1 MGEKLRKSDISEP
14 NLFGDLVQSAK
25 ALEDQLKET
34 NTELN
39 KSTKVIIEAAN
50 KADAMSQKGINNL
63 IKMQKLMEAN
73 FKRAQTIDRE
83 KIKTAK
89 LLSSAKNQ
97 QAAEDRRIAGEKRK
111 IDKEKEAA
119 NRRAIADGKRLRADQ
134 EKAAKL
140 AQKTRRATLDN
151 ANAYKTLSKNVNSA
165 SARLKRMAAQYGA
178 TDKRTIRAQK
188 NFDRLDK
195 KLRAVNNAARDGRRD
210 VGRYGTALSGVKG
223 SALKMAAALGLMGG
237 GLAIFRSVF
246 TTIKNFEQGQ
256 ANLASVLGVNVDKM
270 KELTKQ
276 ARELGGTTTF
286 TAAEVSGLQVELAKL
301 GFTQGEIVN
310 MTAATLALAEAT
322 GTDLAEAASVTGST
336 LRAFGLESKDTQR
349 VVDVMAKSF
358 SSSSLDMSKFSTAM
372 ATAAPVAKS
381 LGLSIE
387 ETTALIGTMTD
398 NGIEASTA
406 GTGLRN
412 MMLDAKKAGLTLDEA
427 LDKIAN
433 SSDKVGTSFD
443 LFGKRGATLGVVLS
457 DNKDNTKEL
466 TKELLNS
473 ADAAEKMAA
482 TQRDT
487 LGGALKELT
496 SAFEE
501 QILKAN
507 EAGGVSDMLKEKIQF
522 LAKNLGTVV
531 TILGKVVKAYVL
543 YRATLLALKL
553 KSHVGEILQQRR
565 ALKSAAAEQTKMSKG
580 AGKLK
585 GSLKAI
591 GWAAAIGGVVAWF
604 NAVKSAVTEAG
615 RLQKKLDA
623 IASNTGASQKIV
635 DDRAAGRAK
644 KLADKLEQIAT
655 STSFKTEEARQK
667 AHAKA
672 LKANEDLINADIN
685 TAKKRK
691 KTAEANLEAA
701 KKMAAATDGF
711 ATKAAEAGEAML
723 GGFGLSES
731 QKQLIKWQEDLTDA
745 QGVLEGT
752 NTELRGF
759 KDELE
764 ESNTV
769 IKTNTREV
777 AFNADEQIKAAEA
790 AANAAAATRD
800 QTEAVEDLTKAYK
813 DLSELDIQGILDAGQ
828 SLEDIES
835 EEIAQENEAIQ
846 KLLLERLTFI
856 NDAERLGT
864 ITAKE
869 AAEQRKIAQIEALL
883 AQKKIL
889 VLYGRDIIEIDNQIS
904 SARLGLMEK
913 GIDEEAAAQ
922 SAADKKKKDAAKKL
936 RDELKK
942 IGVQALDELIKISQ
956 EKQSLIDDEISK
968 SKELEDRLRDG
979 AKNGNAIATES
990 LAEQESITEE
1000 KTRQKQ
1006 REAKKEALLEEA
1018 KAIWNALNN
1027 FLDQGDKLPVAGAK
1041 AIGGVLGIKTL
1052 VNGLTGFFKGTKGR
1066 LKDEHKA
1073 QVSGKDGHVVRVD
1086 GNEAILTG
1094 SKMDKLA
1101 AAGLTT
1107 TDDIVNSA
1115 ILNQQLIGIP
1125 MANAIDDRLVGT
1137 DNSAMEKKLDTLID
1151 ISKNNKPTSMHP
1163 VFKRGLIHAISEA
1176 EKKNG
1181 KITRNWT
1188 YK

>member
-1 MGEKLRKSDISEP
+1 MGEKLRQSDISEAD
-14 NLFGDLVQSAK
+14 LFGQIVKSAK
-25 ALEDQLKET
+25 ELTLQLDKTNKEINETVRGLSKIAKTASSDSQRGINKIVTSQKKMNTEFLKAQRIEKET
-34 NTELN
+34 IRSSKTLQKARLEEIRIQKAREVAIDRFN
-39 KSTKVIIEAAN
+39 KKEEIA
-50 KADAMSQKGINNL
+50 
-63 IKMQKLMEAN
+63 IKQQ
-73 FKRAQTIDRE
+73 KRA
-83 KIKTAK
+83 AK
-89 LLSSAKNQ
+89 AV
-97 QAAEDRRIAGEKRK
+97 
-111 IDKEKEAA
+111 
-119 NRRAIADGKRLRADQ
+119 
-134 EKAAKL
+134 
-140 AQKTRRATLDN
+140 LDSK
-151 ANAYKTLSKNVNSA
+151 NAYKILSKQVNEAQAEFKRLAAAHGVNSKQA
-165 SARLKRMAAQYGA
+165 ANARTKFNA
-178 TDKRTIRAQK
+178 
-188 NFDRLDK
+188 LDK

-210 VGRYGTALSGVKG
+210 VGRYGTALNGVKG
-223 SALKMAAALGLMGG
+223 SALKMLGALGLLGG
-237 GLAIFRSVF
+237 GLAIFRGAF
-246 TTIKNFEQGQ
+246 NTIKNFEQGQ

-322 GTDLAEAASVTGST
+322 GTDLAEAASVSGST

-457 DNKDNTKEL
+457 DNKDTTKEL
-466 TKELLNS
+466 TNELLNS

-531 TILGKVVKAYVL
+531 SILGKVVKAYVL

-553 KSHVGEILQQRR
+553 KSHIGEILQQRK
-565 ALKSAAAEQTKMSKG
+565 ALKSAAAAQTNMSTG
-580 AGKLK
+580 ATKLK

-591 GWAAAIGGVVAWF
+591 GWAAAI
-604 NAVKSAVTEAG
+604 AG
-615 RLQKKLDA
+615 A
-623 IASNTGASQKIV
+623 IALANAFYKAVSGAAALA
-635 DDRAAGRAK
+635 RANA
-644 KLADKLEQIAT
+644 KLE
-655 STSFKTEEARQK
+655 
-667 AHAKA
+667 
-672 LKANEDLINADIN
+672 
-685 TAKKRK
+685 
-691 KTAEANLEAA
+691 
-701 KKMAAATDGF
+701 
-711 ATKAAEAGEAML
+711 
-723 GGFGLSES
+723 
-731 QKQLIKWQEDLTDA
+731 
-745 QGVLEGT
+745 
-752 NTELRGF
+752 
-759 KDELE
+759 
-764 ESNTV
+764 
-769 IKTNTREV
+769 
-777 AFNADEQIKAAEA
+777 
-790 AANAAAATRD
+790 AANAAAATGAEKYIDKINKKQEERIANLERERKLGKITQKELLEGKKLAIAASEKELALAVKSVDKKRDANIKLFFEAKKTMLALRATGVVVAGVNLQEASAELADALGLQSLMPKAKKDLLAAVKAYENLKAKVEGGQTKIDLYNAALKSQGDALKDAKIAGDVYTNTFVEGTGAIDD
-800 QTEAVEDLTKAYK
+800 QTEAVDDLTKAYK
-813 DLSELDIQGILDAGQ
+813 KLSEVDIQGILDAGQ
-828 SLEDIES
+828 SLEEIES

-869 AAEQRKIAQIEALL
+869 AAEQRKIAQLEALL

-889 VLYGRDIIEIDNQIS
+889 VLYGRDILEIDNQIS